1 MQTLL
6 QYLRASGLAALMLSV
21 LLLSCDREKPL
32 VDEETYV
39 SLLTELELIFV
50 IDKHVRDEYI
60 TQRMID
66 TLWTTYNVS
75 QEAFQQSH
83 AIYQRDLE
91 NQLIRLK
98 TIETNLENLH
108 NRLNTEVS
116 VRREEAAKRAQQAEL
131 DAMEIDE

>member
-6 QYLRASGLAALMLSV
+6 QFTRVSDLTAIMLSV
-21 LLLSCDREKPL
+21 LLLSCAREVPL

-39 SLLTELELIFV
+39 ALLTELELIYV
-50 IDKHVRDEYI
+50 IDKHVGDEYI

-75 QEAFQQSH
+75 KEAFQQSH
-83 AIYQRDLE
+83 AIYQRDLD

-116 VRREEAAKRAQQAEL
+116 ARREEAVIRAQQTEL

>member
-6 QYLRASGLAALMLSV
+6 QSIRVSGLAAITLSV
-21 LLLSCDREKPL
+21 LLLSCDREVPL

-39 SLLTELELIFV
+39 SLLTELELIYV